1 MHSPAHAFEVKQ
13 RISRSVMETLRIVLL
28 GKRGS
33 GKSSA
38 GNTLLGSKPFHT
50 APSSQGVTQVCSM
63 SISTV
68 NGQKIHVVDTP
79 GWTDSLT
86 DAESTQE
93 IVKCIDIS
101 DPGPHALLLVLPIG
115 CVAKEDTETPRQ
127 ILEILGE
134 KANKYTMVL
143 FTKGDDLEEKTIEE
157 YLEGV
162 HPDLKKVI
170 EICGGRYHMFNN
182 RDKEN
187 HGQVFTLLE
196 KIKDMVERNK
206 GKYYTKA
213 MYEKTAEQMEEKSI
227 SQKIVEAQRKDSAV
241 ESNDGQ
247 ISRKKE
253 EGKHCGGMYKRDSE
267 RAKESESHLEEA
279 EGEGERRAMKFKH
292 DRQLCCKTDSHE
304 EEKYM
309 VHTAKYHVVKSHCE
323 KSSVEKISHH
333 GAKSENRSKDLNKTE
348 HKWHKTVTELQRSIE
363 RIEMTWSKEKD
374 GLEKDIQQLRKKLG
388 EQKTELEKVKKELQ
402 RQQVKVDTFEK
413 LKQEGQRQR
422 EELER
427 LRKENEEKRQKM
439 KRRNSALQKHIDE
452 FERAIDT
459 NKETDFKITLQKFLA
474 QVKKNVLHPK

>member
-50 APSSQGVTQVCSM
+50 APSSQGVTQVCTM

-170 EICGGRYHMFNN
+170 EICGGRYHVFNN

-196 KIKDMVERNK
+196 KIKDMVERNE

-227 SQKIVEAQRKDSAV
+227 SQKTVEAQRRDSAV

-267 RAKESESHLEEA
+267 RAKESESRLEEA
-279 EGEGERRAMKFKH
+279 EGEGERRAMKFNH

-304 EEKYM
+304 EENYM
-309 VHTAKYHVVKSHCE
+309 VHTAKYHVVKSQ
-323 KSSVEKISHH
+323 KISHH

-374 GLEKDIQQLRKKLG
+374 RLEKDIQQLRKKLG
-388 EQKTELEKVKKELQ
+388 EQKTEREKVKKELQ
-402 RQQVKVDTFEK
+402 LQQVKVDTFEK

-427 LRKENEEKRQKM
+427 LRKENEEERQKM

-474 QVKKNVLHPK
+474 QLKKNVLHPK

>member
-1 MHSPAHAFEVKQ
+1 
-13 RISRSVMETLRIVLL
+13 MENLRIVLL

-38 GNTLLGSKPFHT
+38 GNTLLGSKAFHT
-50 APSSQGVTQVCSM
+50 GPSSHGVTQVCSM
-63 SISTV
+63 RISTV
-68 NGQKIHVVDTP
+68 DGQGICIVDTP

-86 DAESTQE
+86 DAETTQE

-115 CVAKEDTETPRQ
+115 CVTKEDINTPRQ
-127 ILEILGE
+127 ILEFFGE
-134 KANKYTMVL
+134 EANKYTMVL

-157 YLEGV
+157 YLEGI
-162 HPDLKKVI
+162 HPYLNKVI
-170 EICGGRYHMFNN
+170 ETCGGRYHIFNN
-182 RDKEN
+182 RDTEN
-187 HGQVFTLLE
+187 HGQVSTLLE
-196 KIKDMVERNK
+196 KIKDMVERNE

-213 MYEKTAEQMEEKSI
+213 MYEKMAEQMEEKSI
-227 SQKIVEAQRKDSAV
+227 SQKIMEAQRRDSAV
-241 ESNDGQ
+241 QSNYGP

-253 EGKHCGGMYKRDSE
+253 EGKHCGGMYERDSE
-267 RAKESESHLEEA
+267 RAKERESCLEEA
-279 EGEGERRAMKFKH
+279 EGEGERTAMKFNQ
-292 DRQLCCKTDSHE
+292 DRQLHCKTDSHE

-309 VHTAKYHVVKSHCE
+309 VHSAKSHGVKFRCE
-323 KSSVEKISHH
+323 KSHFEKISHH

-374 GLEKDIQQLRKKLG
+374 GLEKEIQQLRKKLG

-402 RQQVKVDTFEK
+402 LQQVKVDTFEK

-427 LRKENEEKRQKM
+427 LRKENEEDRQKM
-439 KRRNSALQKHIDE
+439 RWRNSALQKHVVE

-459 NKETDFKITLQKFLA
+459 NKETDFKITLQNFLA
-474 QVKKNVLHPK
+474 QLKKNVLHPK